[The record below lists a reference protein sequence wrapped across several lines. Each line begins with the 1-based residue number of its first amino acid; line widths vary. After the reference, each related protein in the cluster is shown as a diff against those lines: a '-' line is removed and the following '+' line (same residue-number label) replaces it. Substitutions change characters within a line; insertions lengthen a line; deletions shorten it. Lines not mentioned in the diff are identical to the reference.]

1 MIFIQRLDRY
11 ILKIWLLSLVV
22 VMLAIGLT
30 IIVIN
35 AVEQLRD
42 FIDHQVP
49 LTMIFEYYAYF
60 AGWVVKSFLPM
71 FVLLATL
78 FAYSILARRNEL
90 LAMKAC
96 GLSLYRLTAPVFVM
110 SIILAAGHFY
120 YNEFIYPPANQRRLE
135 LKEFTIDKKSRH
147 AHARVRNITRQI
159 SKGNFYT
166 LAAFDVNTQVGTGFR
181 MVRYAGNQIE
191 RIVMAEK
198 LAFRDN
204 QWYAVGGVERIFD
217 SATVQSYT
225 DFDSLA
231 LPGIAATP
239 ADFAKPMGKPEDMGY
254 EELAR
259 YIDLMKRTGGTYLR
273 EQIDLQIKLA
283 FPLTSCIVVLLSV
296 PFAVYRRRGGIAVS
310 LSAGALVSLL
320 YFVLF
325 RTLQSA
331 GYSEKVPPEVAV
343 WGVNALFFV
352 VGLAAMLKVR
362 K

>member
-1 MIFIQRLDRY
+1 MIPRRLDWY
-11 ILKIWLLSLVV
+11 ILKLWLVSLAVV
-22 VMLAIGLT
+22 ALAIGLT

-42 FIDHQVP
+42 FIDHNVP
-49 LTMIFEYYAYF
+49 LITIVEYYAYF
-60 AGWVVKSFLPM
+60 AGWVIKSFLPM

-96 GLSLYRLTAPVFVM
+96 GLSLYRLTAPVFLL
-110 SIILAAGHFY
+110 SIVLAAGHFY
-120 YNEFIYPPANQRRLE
+120 YSEFIYPPANQRRLE
-135 LKEFTIDKKSRH
+135 IKEFTIDKKSRH

-159 SKGNFYT
+159 SKGHFYT
-166 LAAFDVNTQVGTGFR
+166 LSAFDVTAKVGTGFR
-181 MVRYAGNQIE
+181 MVRYEGDQIE
-191 RIVMAEK
+191 YIIMAER

-204 QWYAVGGVERIFD
+204 QWLAVDGVERVFD
-217 SATVQSYT
+217 SATVQRYT
-225 DFDSLA
+225 DFDSLVV
-231 LPGIAATP
+231 PEVDATP
-239 ADFAKPMGKPEDMGY
+239 DEFAKPIGEPEDMGY

-259 YIDLMKRTGGTYLR
+259 YIELMKRTGGTYLR

-283 FPLTSCIVVLLSV
+283 FPLSSCVVVLLSV
-296 PFAVYRRRGGIAVS
+296 PFAVHPRRGGVAVS

-331 GYSEKVPPEVAV
+331 GYSEKVPQEVAV

-352 VGLAAMLKVR
+352 VGVAAMLKAR

>member
-1 MIFIQRLDRY
+1 MIFGRLDRY
-11 ILKIWLLSLVV
+11 IVKLWLVSLMVV
-22 VMLAIGLT
+22 LVAIGLT

-49 LTMIFEYYAYF
+49 MLRILEYYVYF

-96 GLSLYRLTAPVFVM
+96 GLSLYRLTAPVFLL

-135 LKEFTIDKKSRH
+135 LKEFTIDNKSRH

-159 SKGNFYT
+159 SKGHFYT
-166 LAAFDVNTQVGTGFR
+166 MRAFDVNVHVGTGFR
-181 MVRYAGNQIE
+181 MVRYHENQIQ
-191 RIVMAEK
+191 RIVMAEE

-204 QWYAVGGVERIFD
+204 TWYAVNGVERIFD
-217 SATVQSYT
+217 SATVESYT

-231 LPGIAATP
+231 LPEIDATP
-239 ADFAKPMGKPEDMGY
+239 SDFAKPMGEPEDMGY
-254 EELAR
+254 QDLAR
-259 YIDLMKRTGGTYLR
+259 YIELMKRTGGTYLR

-283 FPLTSCIVVLLSV
+283 FPVSSCIVVLLSV
-296 PFAVYRRRGGIAVS
+296 PFAVHPRRGGIAVS

-331 GYSEKVPPEVAV
+331 GYSEKVPQEVAV
-343 WGVNALFFV
+343 WGVNALFFL
-352 VGLAAMLKVR
+352 VGLGAMLKAR

>member
-1 MIFIQRLDRY
+1 MIPRRLDRY
-11 ILKIWLLSLVV
+11 ILKLWLLSLMVV
-22 VMLAIGLT
+22 LVAIGLT

-35 AVEQLRD
+35 AVEELRD
-42 FIDHQVP
+42 FIDHEVP
-49 LTMIFEYYAYF
+49 LIRIVEYYAYF

-96 GLSLYRLTAPVFVM
+96 GLSLYRLTAPVFLL
-110 SIILAAGHFY
+110 SIVLAAGHFY

-159 SKGNFYT
+159 SKGSFYT
-166 LAAFDVNTQVGTGFR
+166 LSAFDVNSHVGTGFR
-181 MVRYAGNQIE
+181 MVRYRGSRID
-191 RIVMAEK
+191 RIVMSEK
-198 LAFRDN
+198 LVFKDN
-204 QWYAVGGVERIFD
+204 QWYAVQGVERIFD
-217 SATVQSYT
+217 SAAIQSYT

-231 LPGIAATP
+231 MQVIDATP
-239 ADFAKPMGKPEDMGY
+239 ADFAKPIGKPEDMGY

-283 FPLTSCIVVLLSV
+283 FPLSSCIVVLLSV
-296 PFAVYRRRGGIAVS
+296 PFAVHPRRGGLAVS

-331 GYSEKVPPEVAV
+331 GYSEKVPQEVAV
-343 WGVNALFFV
+343 WGVNALFFL
-352 VGLAAMLKVR
+352 VGVGAMLKVR